1 MAKNNLFLGM
11 AKGSVGD
18 VVFYRRD
25 GSQISRARNRSPH
38 NPRTPGQATQR
49 AFFAPVGRFYAP
61 LAQVLETSYEGLSRS
76 ASYSKFLSDNIKA
89 ARTNGWYV
97 PKNAPFWPLPY
108 TLSKGTIKSV
118 LGSWSEGRYMFLDDN
133 TRESYGAPQGSVGH
147 LSRAMVANGWQ
158 NGDQLTIITVHPDGV
173 GGYYPAWFR
182 INLNIDS
189 FEPASDVIAN
199 AAMFVSWENGDW
211 YVNDIN
217 DEEPEMVAAAVIM
230 SRFESGIW
238 RRSTQQLVLKD
249 DMIATITGAQNIT
262 NAINSYRG
270 QTSAPISDVYLNG
283 GTAEG
288 GGKRYVGGV
297 ELAPGTPVVTPT
309 YLSEFGN
316 ASFVVTAGGE
326 ATDLLTVSGVAVST
340 GEVINNAAVCIGITT
355 AEGVVTGHFVGV
367 DVTEST
373 PAYTHVQVV
382 GRELVQAIAP
392 RCGVYDM
399 TDQFHVNARQFL
411 LDNGIPESALSFE

>member
-18 VVFYRRD
+18 VVFYRRN
-25 GSQISRARNRSPH
+25 GAQVSRARNRSPH

-76 ASYSKFLSDNIKA
+76 DSYSRFLSDNIKA

-108 TLSKGTIKSV
+108 TLSKGTLRPV
-118 LGSWSEGRYMFLDDN
+118 PQLFDGTRYQFWYPGNQDSL
-133 TRESYGAPQGSVGH
+133 GAPVGSLGH
-147 LSRAMVANGWQ
+147 LSRSMVSQGYS
-158 NGDQLTIITVHPDGV
+158 NGDQLTFIVVLPDGV
-173 GGYYPAWFR
+173 GGYYPAWQR
-182 INLNIDS
+182 VNLDIDS
-189 FEPASDVIAN
+189 FTPIGEVITTYAF
-199 AAMFVSWENGDW
+199 AAEYENGAFYLSTEYD
-211 YVNDIN
+211 D
-217 DEEPEMVAAAVIM
+217 MAAAAVII
-230 SRFESGIW
+230 SRFEAGIW
-238 RRSTQQLVLKD
+238 RRSTQKLVLTE
-249 DMIATITGAQNIT
+249 ATEQAIMSANAIT
-262 NAINSYRG
+262 NAIDSYRG
-270 QTSAPISDVYLNG
+270 QSGVPVSDVYLNG

-309 YLSEFGN
+309 YLSEFGQS
-316 ASFVVTAGGE
+316 SFVVAGDGS

-367 DVTEST
+367 DVTGAQ
-373 PAYTHVQVV
+373 PAYTHVQVT
-382 GRELVQAIAP
+382 GRDLVQAIAP

-411 LDNGIPESALSFE
+411 LDNGIPESALSFS